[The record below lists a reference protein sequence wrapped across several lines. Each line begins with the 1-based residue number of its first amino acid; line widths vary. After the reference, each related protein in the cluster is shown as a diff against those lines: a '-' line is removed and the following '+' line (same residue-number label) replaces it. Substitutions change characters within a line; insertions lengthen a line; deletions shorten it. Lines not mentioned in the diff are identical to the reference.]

1 MNASERRQR
10 LLEVLCQRRQDTV
23 ENLASE
29 FGVSERTIRRDIGE
43 LTLQYPIETKCGRHG
58 GGVRVADW
66 YRMDSKRLT
75 AKQADLL
82 RRLAVS
88 LAGDDLETMNRIL
101 AQFAS

>member
-1 MNASERRQR
+1 M
-10 LLEVLCQRRQDTV
+10 

-82 RRLAVS
+82 RRLSVS
-88 LAGDDLETMNRIL
+88 LSGDDLETMNRIL

>member
-1 MNASERRQR
+1 MNASERRQQ

-58 GGVRVADW
+58 VRVADW

-82 RRLAVS
+82 RRLSVS
-88 LAGDDLETMNRIL
+88 LSGDDLETMNRIL

>member
-1 MNASERRQR
+1 MNASERRQQ
-10 LLEVLCQRRQDTV
+10 LLEVLCQRRKDTV

-43 LTLQYPIETKCGRHG
+43 LTLLYPIETKCGRHG
-58 GGVRVADW
+58 GGARVADW
-66 YRMDSKRLT
+66 YRMDSNRLT

-82 RRLAVS
+82 RRLSVS
-88 LAGDDLETMNRIL
+88 LSGDDLETMNCIL